1 MKVNHNSNPQVTLY
15 NFNFTTNAKERIPE
29 ADDAFLYAEPVE
41 QQQYFDVRAPFNP
54 VKILKSPM
62 GMMIGMTV
70 LMMWCMKNMPDA
82 EELRKEQ
89 AAARQSNSQ
98 QAATR

>member
-1 MKVNHNSNPQVTLY
+1 MKVNHNSHPQISLY
-15 NFNFTTNAKERIPE
+15 NYNITTNAKSSIPE
-29 ADDAFLYAEPVE
+29 ADDGFLYAEPE
-41 QQQYFDVRAPFNP
+41 QQQQYFDIRAPFDP
-54 VKILKSPM
+54 IKLLKSPM

-89 AAARQSNSQ
+89 AAQR
-98 QAATR
+98 